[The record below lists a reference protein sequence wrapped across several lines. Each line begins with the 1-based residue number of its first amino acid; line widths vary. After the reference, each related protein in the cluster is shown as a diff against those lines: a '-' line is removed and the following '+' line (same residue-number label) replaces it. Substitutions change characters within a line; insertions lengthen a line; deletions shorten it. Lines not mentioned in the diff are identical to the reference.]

1 MKALLVLMCLG
12 LSLTAVGQEQYEPNS
27 GRYAPGT
34 FTSPNDGVF
43 NNQRQEEQA
52 AHAEED
58 FGISTD
64 DMNTSPNPTPQQQ
77 ESDNFGQT
85 LNAEEVDPE
94 SLRQAEEAD
103 LPEDEVIDYSTLP
116 EEAE

>member
-12 LSLTAVGQEQYEPNS
+12 LSISAFSQESYEPNS

-58 FGISTD
+58 FEVSTD
-64 DMNTSPNPTPQQQ
+64 DMNTSPNPTPEQQ
-77 ESDNFGQT
+77 ESDNFNQT
-85 LNAEEVDPE
+85 LNAGEIEPE
-94 SLRQAEEAD
+94 NTKQAEEA
-103 LPEDEVIDYSTLP
+103 EGQEEEAIDYSTFP
-116 EEAE
+116 AEAD